1 MNTEAVIP
9 SVIPARL
16 ARVRELMSQRGV
28 QALLVPSADPHL
40 SEYLPDYWQCRR
52 WLSGF
57 TGSVG
62 TLVITHTF
70 AGVWVDSRY
79 WEQAHSELLGSGV
92 TLMKWTSGQ
101 ADALDWLVAQAAPG
115 QVVAVDGR
123 ALSLAMARQLRH
135 RLAQQQASLMTHH
148 DVLDKA
154 WLDRPALP
162 DAPIVEHLPPEA
174 STSRE
179 QKLTSL
185 RQAMQDHGADWHFI
199 ATLDDIAWLFN
210 LRGSDVPFNPVF
222 LAFALIGQTEA
233 TLFVAQDR
241 IDPALRQRLKDDGIT
256 LRDYDQAAQ
265 ALATLP
271 KDSHLLFD
279 PAKVTCAWL
288 DGLSSTVLGIE
299 ALNPTTM
306 AKACKTESEYLQ
318 IRQAMEQ
325 DGAALC
331 EFFAWF
337 EAHVGQGNVTE
348 LDVDAQLLAA
358 RRKRPGFVS
367 PSFATI
373 AGFNGNGAM
382 PHYRATEQAHA
393 VIAGDGLLLIDSG
406 AQYRGGTTD
415 ITRMVPVGRPSEAQK
430 HDCTRVLQGVIALS
444 RAVFPHG
451 ILSPALDAIARAP
464 LWADQVDYGHGTGH
478 GVGYFL
484 NVHEG
489 PQVIAYQAR
498 AAAHMAMLPGM
509 VTSIEPGTYRPGQW
523 GVRIENLVINRE
535 AGEGAFGHFLAFET
549 LTLCP
554 IDTRCLATERLDAR
568 ERQWLNDYHAH
579 VRSRLMPWVEGAA
592 LQWLEA
598 RTQAI

>member
-1 MNTEAVIP
+1 MNTEAVTS

-40 SEYLPDYWQCRR
+40 SEYLPEYWQARR

-62 TLVITHTF
+62 MLVVTHTF

-79 WEQAHSELLGSGV
+79 WEQAQSELLGTGV

-101 ADALDWLVAQAAPG
+101 PDALDWLVAHAEPG

-123 ALSLAMARQLRH
+123 ALSLALARQLRY
-135 RLAQQQASLMTHH
+135 RLAQRQASLMTHH
-148 DVLDKA
+148 DLFDKA
-154 WLDRPALP
+154 WCERPALP
-162 DAPIVEHLPPEA
+162 DAMIVEHLPPEA
-174 STSRE
+174 CTTRQE
-179 QKLTSL
+179 KLSSL
-185 RQAMQDHGADWHFI
+185 RQAMQAHRADWHFL

-210 LRGSDVPFNPVF
+210 LRGSDVPYNPVF
-222 LAFALIGQTEA
+222 LSFALIGHTQA
-233 TLFVAQDR
+233 VLFVAPGKL
-241 IDPALRQRLKDDGIT
+241 DPIVRQRLNDDGVT
-256 LRDYDQAAQ
+256 LQDYDQAAQ
-265 ALATLP
+265 ALTMLP
-271 KDSHLLFD
+271 AGSHLLFD

-288 DGLSSTVLGIE
+288 DGLDNAVQQVE
-299 ALNPTTM
+299 ALNPTTL
-306 AKACKTESEYLQ
+306 AKACKTEAERLQ

-337 EAHVGQGNVTE
+337 EAQVGRGGVTE

-373 AGFNGNGAM
+373 AGFNANGAM
-382 PHYRATEQAHA
+382 PHYRATERAHA
-393 VIAGDGLLLIDSG
+393 VIEGDGLLLIDSG
-406 AQYRGGTTD
+406 AQYKGGTTD
-415 ITRMVPVGRPSEAQK
+415 ITRMVPIGRPSEAQK
-430 HDCTRVLQGVIALS
+430 LDCTRVLQGVIALS
-444 RAVFPHG
+444 RAVFPRG

-464 LWADQVDYGHGTGH
+464 LWADQVEYGHGTGH

-509 VTSIEPGTYRPGQW
+509 VTSIEPGTYRPGEW

-535 AGEGAFGHFLAFET
+535 AGESAFGQFLRFET

-554 IDTRCLATERLDAR
+554 IDTRCLMIERLDAAQ
-568 ERQWLNDYHAH
+568 RQWLNDYHAQ
-579 VRSRLMPWVEGAA
+579 VRERLLPWVEGAA
-592 LQWLEA
+592 RQWLET
-598 RTQAI
+598 RTQAV